1 VTAALAAFSII
12 LQSLEHQEK
21 LVEVTNW
28 PLRFEFRRDKRHPD
42 ALVMLL
48 ALAYETL
55 QFLTSEKKNRH
66 IWRSKSLTFGLGSS
80 AAPRHGSQKEP
91 ESATEVAGK
100 IEVP

>member
-1 VTAALAAFSII
+1 MTAALAAFSII

-55 QFLTSEKKNRH
+55 QFLTSEKKRAH
-66 IWRSKSLTFGLGSS
+66 LAVKIFDLRAWIFSCS
-80 AAPRHGSQKEP
+80 AAWFPKG
-91 ESATEVAGK
+91 T
-100 IEVP
+100 